1 MLQRAEPSTASPLLL
16 VKQSCRFS
24 HTAPQ
29 SSAPMGCITRVQE
42 PATKRLLKS
51 SPIIALNQ
59 HVAVS
64 AARKMTVNMPPRERE
79 AGVLFWQQPTVRAAQ
94 EHCKARYSHL
104 PYTVPTTKLSG
115 RYKMCGII
123 LRAQTCLGKT
133 QILSKRVRKKQ
144 NTF

>member
-1 MLQRAEPSTASPLLL
+1 MLQRAVPSTASPLLL
-16 VKQSCRFS
+16 VAQSCPS
-24 HTAPQ
+24 SYTAPY

-51 SPIIALNQ
+51 SPITALKQ

-64 AARKMTVNMPPRERE
+64 AARKMTVNMPSREWE

-94 EHCKARYSHL
+94 EHCRARYSHL
-104 PYTVPTTKLSG
+104 PYTAPATKLSG
-115 RYKMCGII
+115 RHKTCGII

-133 QILSKRVRKKQ
+133 QILPKSVRKKE